1 MVAIKNNS
9 TREDIPL
16 LKLYGK
22 NELGVDETLNFIESV
37 YTKTVP
43 LELTDSTVTNIEY
56 IKKELERF
64 LGYHLGKIAK
74 H

>member
-1 MVAIKNNS
+1 MCIRD
-9 TREDIPL
+9 REDIPL

-43 LELTDSTVTNIEY
+43 LELTDDTVTNIEC
-56 IKKELERF
+56 IKKELEKF